1 MKNKLKKLDLTSMVI
16 PAIAVL
22 ALCIVFMVKPKQ
34 AEAVIEAMRNFLGVT
49 MGSYYIVLGLGIL
62 ILTLGIAFSKYGN
75 IRLGNC
81 EKPIYSN
88 FQWGAMIFSSTMA
101 ADIIY
106 YAFIEWA
113 LYGGETHIQNMGGIQ
128 KWASTYPLFH
138 WGPIPWGFYVVLAI
152 AFGFMIHVRGR
163 TRQKFSEACRPLL
176 GSHVDGLP
184 GKVIDLLAVFTLLAG
199 TATTFS
205 LATPLISAAVSR
217 IFGIPNSVGLTIVL
231 LLVIALIYTT
241 AVLFSFK
248 GISAMASICM
258 WLYFAL
264 LAWVFLGSGE
274 SVYILE
280 TGISA
285 IGNLVQNFIG
295 MATWMDPAR
304 ETGFVQN
311 WTVYYWAYWL
321 VWCVATPFFI
331 GIISKGRT
339 LRNMILGVYISGL
352 MGTFASFVVFGNFG
366 LSLQVR
372 GTMDVIGAVAAGENA
387 PQLILSILDT
397 LPGGVMAMGLLVMTM
412 FAFYSTTFDSLTMV
426 VSMYSYRNLGP
437 EEHPHKGVLAF
448 WSIVFIIFPVGLIF
462 SENSLRNLQS
472 ISIVAAFPIS
482 IIVLMIIVSF
492 FKDANRHLAEEKDF
506 PAKQ

>member
-1 MKNKLKKLDLTSMVI
+1 MKEKLKRLDLFSMIV
-16 PAIAVL
+16 PAIAVIV
-22 ALCIVFMVKPKQ
+22 LCGLFMAFP
-34 AEAVIEAMRNFLGVT
+34 EAAGNVLEVIRNFLGVT
-49 MGSYYIVLGLGIL
+49 IGSYYMLIGLGIL
-62 ILTLGIAFSKYGN
+62 LLTLGIAFSKYGD

-81 EKPIYSN
+81 DKPIYNN

-101 ADIIY
+101 ADIVY

-113 LYGGETHIQNMGGIQ
+113 LYGGEQHVADMGGIQ

-163 TRQKFSEACRPLL
+163 NRQKFSEACRPLL
-176 GSHVDGLP
+176 GAAVDGP
-184 GKVIDLLAVFTLLAG
+184 AGKIIDLLAVFTLLAG

-205 LATPLISAAVSR
+205 LATPLISAAASR
-217 IFGIPNSVGLTIVL
+217 LLGIPNSAGLTIVIL
-231 LLVIALIYTT
+231 LLIATMYTT

-258 WLYFAL
+258 WLFFAL
-264 LAWVFLGSGE
+264 LAWVFLGGGE
-274 SVYILE
+274 GVYIIE

-285 IGNLVQNFIG
+285 IGNMVQNFIG
-295 MATWMDPAR
+295 LSTWMDPLR

-311 WTVYYWAYWL
+311 WTIYYWAYWL

-331 GIISKGRT
+331 GVISKGRT
-339 LRNMILGVYISGL
+339 IRNMILGTYISGL
-352 MGTFASFVVFGNFG
+352 MGTFVSFIVFGNYG
-366 LSLQVR
+366 LSLQMR
-372 GTMDVIGAVAAGENA
+372 GTMDVIGAISGGADIPET
-387 PQLILSILDT
+387 ILSILST
-397 LPGGVMAMGLLVMTM
+397 LPGDTAVYILLIVTM

-437 EEHPHKGVLAF
+437 EERPHKAVCAF
-448 WSIVFIIFPVGLIF
+448 WSVVFIIFPIGLIF

-472 ISIVAAFPIS
+472 ISIIAAFPIS
-482 IIVLMIIVSF
+482 IVVIMIIISF
-492 FKDANRHLAEEKDF
+492 FKDAKRYLKGD
-506 PAKQ
+506 PQK